1 MNGLE
6 SRSLG
11 VWVAADGRGM
21 IVDWRP
27 SLALMMLKFGFSS
40 PSLRKLQPLMGFPL
54 FSLIVDVGLRLD
66 QDGQVACRCRGED
79 PLVARSPPSW

>member
-6 SRSLG
+6 SRCLG
-11 VWVAADGRGM
+11 VCVAVWLCGSRWEENSRG
-21 IVDWRP
+21 
-27 SLALMMLKFGFSS
+27 LEAKFAFSS
-40 PSLRKLQPLMGFPL
+40 PSLGKLQPLLGFPQ